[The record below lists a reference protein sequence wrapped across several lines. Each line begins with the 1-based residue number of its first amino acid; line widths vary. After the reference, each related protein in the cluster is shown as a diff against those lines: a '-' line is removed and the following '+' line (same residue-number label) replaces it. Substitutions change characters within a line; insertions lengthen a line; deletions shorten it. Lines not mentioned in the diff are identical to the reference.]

1 MNKLNKIKHYF
12 HTPLCEQESFLFL
25 SLIIG
30 FALFCHLFTIFSPNG
45 ISENEEWYIFYLFF
59 GICPLLTHV
68 AYKIL
73 DRRRQYLESFLFVN
87 GYLALFLII
96 ALIVSIFIWNEINPN
111 WIRIY
116 SILQIVLTIITI
128 CPGHCSWRNSANKLL
143 VIIFP
148 VAFSLF
154 LLGDFLPVIITSLK
168 DSSYQGGIGLGV
180 LLSSL
185 IVIFHW
191 LSKFQSV
198 RLNKVLRLVSI
209 VFLCLVILHFP
220 LFFLEDG
227 PFWSLNNGAFAP
239 HVGAYTG
246 PAYSL
251 LGGRLPLVDAFSQ
264 YGMFAFLPYTLAFIA
279 FSPSFLTA
287 GVVTATLSIAQN
299 LVLLLIL
306 NKSISNKILVGL
318 GAMLTL
324 LLRFVVAPDQQVVT
338 PSTYGAR
345 FFLPLLLILAIIYL
359 PSSKLFNFKTVI
371 VAWLC
376 SLWSIENF
384 LWGLGIYSAY
394 AVGFCVIHN
403 ANGKRLI
410 YDTLKKLSLVAVCF
424 LSVHVAYSLV
434 IFSVYGTW
442 PRYDIYLEMVKS
454 HTSSAATVGW
464 VTPIRPLFLMWGF
477 FVAVYF
483 LVFAYFW
490 KMLTSDQDK
499 SQQWVFVKHIL
510 PVAVLG
516 TLELTYYL
524 GRSIDQVLIAPIYPL
539 SIAFFVVANHW
550 LFQKPVK
557 YFYSYKSWLAL
568 FLLLITFTVA
578 RCTMAMKPL
587 TNTLIV
593 QRITAVYSCL
603 ITGNGCYNIWEGL
616 KTNLQKVAYGPPLSD
631 ELSPTGTETYQMILK
646 YYPVEREV
654 VLLQNGWGW
663 ETEHLL
669 MLAKKFH
676 KFPIS
681 SSGND
686 WESPT
691 LIKKIAESITSLK
704 EGDILIQQR
713 SPNDNE
719 YAGLLLK
726 KVKDRW
732 KLCLLEQKAAV
743 EVYKVVNFS
752 CEHH

>member
-1 MNKLNKIKHYF
+1 MNKLNKIQNYF
-12 HTPLCEQESFLFL
+12 HKPLCEQENFLFL

-30 FALFCHLFTIFSPNG
+30 FALFCHLFTIFSLNG
-45 ISENEEWYIFYLFF
+45 ISENEEWYIYYLFF

-87 GYLALFLII
+87 GYLALFLIM
-96 ALIVSIFIWNEINPN
+96 ALMVSIFAWNEIDPN

-116 SILQIVLTIITI
+116 SILQIVLTFIVI
-128 CPGHCSWRNSANKLL
+128 CPGHCSYRNSANKLL

-148 VAFSLF
+148 VAFGLL
-154 LLGDFLPVIITSLK
+154 LLGDFLPVIVTLLK
-168 DSSYQGGIGLGV
+168 DSSFQEGIGLGV

-185 IVIFHW
+185 IVIFYW

-198 RLNKVLRLVSI
+198 RVKQVLKLVSI
-209 VFLCLVILHFP
+209 VFLFSIILCFP
-220 LFFLEDG
+220 LFFLEG
-227 PFWSLNNGAFAP
+227 GVVAF
-239 HVGAYTG
+239 HVGPYTG

-251 LGGRLPLVDAFSQ
+251 LGGKLPLVDAFSQ
-264 YGMFAFLPYTLAFIA
+264 YGMFVFLPYTLAFIV

-287 GVVTATLSIAQN
+287 GVVSAVLSIAQN

-318 GAMLTL
+318 GAILTL
-324 LLRFVVAPDQQVVT
+324 ILRFVIAPGQQIAT

-345 FFLPLLLILAIIYL
+345 FFLPLLLVLVIIYL
-359 PSSKLFNFKTVI
+359 PSSKLFNFRTVV

-384 LWGLGIYSAY
+384 LWGLAVYLAY
-394 AVGFCVIHN
+394 AVGFCVIHHTN
-403 ANGKRLI
+403 KKRLI
-410 YDTLKKLSLVAVCF
+410 YDIFLKISLVVALF
-424 LSVHVAYSLV
+424 LSVHIVYSLV

-454 HTSSAATVGW
+454 HTGSANSMGW
-464 VTPIRPLFLMWGF
+464 ATPIRPLFLIWGF

-539 SIAFFVVANHW
+539 SIAFFIVANHW

-557 YFYSYKSWLAL
+557 NFYSYKSWLAV

-578 RCTMAMKPL
+578 LCTMAMKPL
-587 TNTLIV
+587 TNTMIV

-603 ITGNGCYNIWEGL
+603 ITGNGCYIWEGL
-616 KTNLQKVAYGPPLSD
+616 KTNLQKVACGPPLSD
-631 ELSPTGTETYQMILK
+631 ELSPTGIETYQMILK

-654 VLLQNGWGW
+654 VLLQNSW

-669 MLAKKFH
+669 MLANKFH

-686 WESPT
+686 FESPT
-691 LIKKIAESITSLK
+691 LMRKIAESITLLK
-704 EGDILIQQR
+704 EGDFLIQQR
-713 SPNDNE
+713 SLNDNE
-719 YAGLLLK
+719 GTAGLLLK

-752 CEHH
+752 CEHHRF